1 MRKPIYAIAATL
13 LTASFTGTFALAS
26 TPAEDLKTFQK
37 FYVERFP
44 DTPKADFVNG
54 IYSIDAASR
63 ETFESIEEFAPYE
76 IDIEKGE
83 ALYNKPFANG
93 STYNDCFGKPGVRH
107 LYPKFDSKAGKIATL
122 ESAIND
128 CRKAAGEK
136 PLKYKRGAISEL
148 TAYMAYESR
157 GNIFNIEVPD
167 DPRAIAE
174 YNRGKNHWYMKRGQ
188 LNLSCADCHMFNA
201 GSNIRADRLSP
212 ALGHLTH
219 FPVYR
224 AKWGGLGTPHRR
236 FGGCNA
242 QVRAKPFKAQS
253 DEYKALE
260 YFLTYM
266 SNGLEANG
274 PATRK

>member
-1 MRKPIYAIAATL
+1 MRKFYYAMMV
-13 LTASFTGTFALAS
+13 ALAS
-26 TPAEDLKTFQK
+26 CLTGTLAVAASPSEDLAAFQK
-37 FYVERFP
+37 FYMDKFP
-44 DTPKADFVNG
+44 DTQKADFVNG

-63 ETFESIEEFAPYE
+63 ETFEAIEEFPPYE

-83 ALYNKPFANG
+83 EAYNKPFGNG
-93 STYNDCFGKPGVRH
+93 SGYADCFPKPGVRH
-107 LYPKFDSKAGKIATL
+107 LYPQFDSKSGKIVTL
-122 ESAIND
+122 EGAINA

-136 PLKYKRGAISEL
+136 SLKYKKGAMTAL
-148 TAYMAYESR
+148 TAYMADQSR
-157 GNIFNIEVPD
+157 GNVFDIQVPD
-167 DPRAIAE
+167 DARALAH
-174 YNRGKNHWYMKRGQ
+174 YNRGKRHFYQKRGQ
-188 LNLSCADCHMFNA
+188 LNLACADCHQWYA
-201 GSNIRADRLSP
+201 GNNIRADRLSP

-242 QVRAKPFKAQS
+242 QVRAKAFKAQS

>member
-1 MRKPIYAIAATL
+1 MRNFLYAIVLA
-13 LTASFTGTFALAS
+13 LTVGSAGAPAIAS
-26 TPAEDLKTFQK
+26 PAEDLKAFQQ
-37 FYVERFP
+37 YYMERFP
-44 DTPKADFVNG
+44 DTPKNDFING
-54 IYSIDAASR
+54 IYSIDAPSR
-63 ETFESIEEFAPYE
+63 ETFDAIEEFPPYE
-76 IDIEKGE
+76 IDVEKGE
-83 ALYNKPFANG
+83 ELYNEPFANG

-107 LYPKFDSKAGKIATL
+107 LYPQFNSNTGQIETL

-136 PLKYKRGAISEL
+136 PLRYKRGDITAL

-157 GNIFNIEVPD
+157 GEIFDIKIPD
-167 DPRAIAE
+167 DPRALEA
-174 YNRGKNHWYMKRGQ
+174 YDRGKRHFYMKRGQ
-188 LNLSCADCHMFNA
+188 LNLACADCHMHYA
-201 GSNIRADRLSP
+201 GNMVRADRLSP

-224 AKWGGLGTPHRR
+224 AKWGSLGTPHRR
-236 FGGCNA
+236 FGGCNS
-242 QVRAKPFKAQS
+242 QVRAKPYDAQS

>member
-1 MRKPIYAIAATL
+1 MRKTIYTIVVSLITSMIGTL
-13 LTASFTGTFALAS
+13 ALAS
-26 TPAEDLKTFQK
+26 TPTEDLKAFQQ
-37 FYVERFP
+37 YYMDRFP
-44 DTPKADFVNG
+44 DTPKSDFNNG
-54 IYSIDAASR
+54 VYSIDAAAR

-83 ALYNKPFANG
+83 ELYHKPFANG
-93 STYNDCFGKPGVRH
+93 GTYNDCFGEPGVRH
-107 LYPKFDSKAGKIATL
+107 LYPQFDSETGKIVTL

-136 PLKYKRGAISEL
+136 KLKYKKGTIAEL

-157 GNIFNIEVPD
+157 GNVFDIKIPN
-167 DPRAIAE
+167 DPRALAH
-174 YNRGKNHWYMKRGQ
+174 YNRGKRHWYSKRGQ
-188 LNLSCADCHMFNA
+188 LNMACADCHWTNA
-201 GSNIRADRLSP
+201 GNMLRAERLGP
-212 ALGHLTH
+212 AFGHMTH
-219 FPVYR
+219 FPKYR
-224 AKWGGLGTPHRR
+224 AKWGNLGTPHRR
-236 FGGCNA
+236 FAGCNS

-266 SNGLEANG
+266 GNGLEANG

>member
-1 MRKPIYAIAATL
+1 MRKLIYAMVMAISVC
-13 LTASFTGTFALAS
+13 LTGFSAIAS
-26 TPAEDLKTFQK
+26 TPSEDLAAFQK
-37 FYVERFP
+37 FYIDKFP
-44 DTPKADFVNG
+44 DTAKEDFVNG

-63 ETFESIEEFAPYE
+63 ETFDAIEEFPPYE
-76 IDIEKGE
+76 IDVEKGE
-83 ALYNKPFANG
+83 ELYNKAFGNG

-107 LYPKFDSKAGKIATL
+107 LYPMFDSTSGKIVTL

-136 PLKYKRGAISEL
+136 PLKHKKGSLAAL

-157 GNIFNIEVPD
+157 GNKFDIQVPD
-167 DPRAIAE
+167 DPRALAH
-174 YNRGKNHWYMKRGQ
+174 YNRGKSHFYKKRGQ
-188 LNLSCADCHMFNA
+188 LNLACADCHMHYA
-201 GSNIRADRLSP
+201 GNNIRADRLSP

-224 AKWGGLGTPHRR
+224 AKWGSLGTPHRR
-236 FGGCNA
+236 FGGCNS

>member
-1 MRKPIYAIAATL
+1 MRRIIHAIVAGLMAGSISTL
-13 LTASFTGTFALAS
+13 AMAS
-26 TPAEDLKTFQK
+26 TPATDLKAFQQ
-37 FYVERFP
+37 YYIDRFP
-44 DTPKADFVNG
+44 DTAKADFIDG

-63 ETFESIEEFAPYE
+63 ATFESIEEFAPYE

-83 ALYNKPFANG
+83 GMYNKPFANG

-107 LYPKFDSKAGKIATL
+107 LYPKFDSKTGKIVTL

-136 PLKYKRGAISEL
+136 PLKYKKGAITAL

-167 DPRAIAE
+167 DPRALAQ
-174 YNRGKNHWYMKRGQ
+174 YNRGKRHWYTKRGQ
-188 LNLSCADCHMFNA
+188 LNLACADCHMYYSGN
-201 GSNIRADRLSP
+201 NIRADRLSP

-224 AKWGGLGTPHRR
+224 AKWGGLGTAHRR
-236 FGGCNA
+236 FAGCNK

>member
-1 MRKPIYAIAATL
+1 MRKTIYAIAVSLIASMISTL
-13 LTASFTGTFALAS
+13 AIAS
-26 TPAEDLKTFQK
+26 TPAEDLKAFQK
-37 FYVERFP
+37 YYTDRFP
-44 DTPKADFVNG
+44 DTAKSEFIDG

-63 ETFESIEEFAPYE
+63 QTFESIEEFPPYE
-76 IDIEKGE
+76 IDVEKGE
-83 ALYNKPFANG
+83 ELYHKPFANG
-93 STYNDCFGKPGVRH
+93 GTYNDCFGKPGVRH
-107 LYPKFDSKAGKIATL
+107 LYPKFDSDIGKIVTL

-136 PLKYKRGAISEL
+136 KLKYKKGEIAALS
-148 TAYMAYESR
+148 AYMAYESR
-157 GNIFNIEVPD
+157 GNIFNIQIPD
-167 DPRAIAE
+167 DPRALAQ
-174 YNRGKNHWYMKRGQ
+174 YNRGKRHWYMKRGQ
-188 LNLSCADCHMFNA
+188 LNLACADCHMHYA
-201 GSNIRADRLSP
+201 GNNIRADRLSP

-224 AKWGGLGTPHRR
+224 AKWGSLGTAHRR
-236 FGGCNA
+236 FGGCNK

>member
-1 MRKPIYAIAATL
+1 MRNIIYAIAVAML
-13 LTASFTGTFALAS
+13 AGSIFSPAMAS
-26 TPAEDLKTFQK
+26 PEDDLKAFQQ
-37 FYVERFP
+37 FYTKRFP
-44 DTPKADFVNG
+44 DTPKDDFING
-54 IYSIDAASR
+54 IYSIDKASR
-63 ETFESIEEFAPYE
+63 ETFDAIEEFPPYE

-83 ALYNKPFANG
+83 ELYNTPFANG
-93 STYNDCFGKPGVRH
+93 GTYNDCFGKPGVRH
-107 LYPKFDSKAGKIATL
+107 MYPRFNSDTGQIDTL

-136 PLKYKRGAISEL
+136 PLKYKRGDIAAL
-148 TAYMAYESR
+148 TAYMANESR
-157 GNIFNIEVPD
+157 GNIFDIKVPN
-167 DPRAIAE
+167 DPRALE
-174 YNRGKNHWYMKRGQ
+174 HYNRGKKHFYMKRGQ
-188 LNLSCADCHMFNA
+188 LNLACADCHMHYSGN
-201 GSNIRADRLSP
+201 NIRADRLSP

-224 AKWGGLGTPHRR
+224 AKWGSLGTPHRR

-242 QVRAKPFKAQS
+242 QVRAKPYDAQS
-253 DEYKALE
+253 DEYRALE

>member
-1 MRKPIYAIAATL
+1 MRKTIYAIM
-13 LTASFTGTFALAS
+13 ASLIIGTIGPLAVAS
-26 TPAEDLKTFQK
+26 TPEEDLNAFRQ
-37 FYVERFP
+37 FYFDRFP
-44 DTPKADFVNG
+44 DTPKDDFVNG

-63 ETFESIEEFAPYE
+63 ETFEAIEEFPQYE

-83 ALYNKPFANG
+83 GMYNKPFANG

-107 LYPKFDSKAGKIATL
+107 LYPKFNSNTGKIETL

-136 PLKYKRGAISEL
+136 PLKYKRGGIAAL
-148 TAYMAYESR
+148 TAYMADESR
-157 GNIFNIEVPD
+157 GNIFNIEIPD
-167 DPRAIAE
+167 DPRALAQYE
-174 YNRGKNHWYMKRGQ
+174 RGKKHFYQKRGQ
-188 LNLSCADCHMFNA
+188 LNLACADCHMHYA
-201 GSNIRADRLSP
+201 GNNIRADRLSP

-224 AKWGGLGTPHRR
+224 AKWGSLGTPHRR

-242 QVRAKPFKAQS
+242 QVRAKPYKAQS

>member
-1 MRKPIYAIAATL
+1 MRKSIYAVMAGLMISL
-13 LTASFTGTFALAS
+13 ICPLASAS
-26 TPAEDLKTFQK
+26 TPSEDLAAFQQ
-37 FYVERFP
+37 FYIDRFP
-44 DTPKADFVNG
+44 DTRKEDFVDG
-54 IYSIDAASR
+54 IYSIDPVSK
-63 ETFESIEEFAPYE
+63 ETFDSIEEFPPYE
-76 IDIEKGE
+76 IDVDKGRDM
-83 ALYNKPFANG
+83 YNKPFANG
-93 STYNDCFGKPGVRH
+93 SGYADCFDEPGVRH
-107 LYPKFDSKAGKIATL
+107 LYPQFDSKSGKIITL
-122 ESAIND
+122 EGAINT

-136 PLKYKRGAISEL
+136 SLKYKKGAMAAM

-157 GNIFNIEVPD
+157 GKIFDIQVPG
-167 DPRAIAE
+167 DPRALAQ
-174 YNRGKNHWYMKRGQ
+174 YNRGKKHFYMKRGQ
-188 LNLSCADCHMFNA
+188 LNLACADCHMYYA
-201 GSNIRADRLSP
+201 GNNIRADRLSP

-236 FGGCNA
+236 FGGCNK

>member
-1 MRKPIYAIAATL
+1 MRKFFYAMTV
-13 LTASFTGTFALAS
+13 ALAS
-26 TPAEDLKTFQK
+26 CLIGSHAVASSPSEDLAAFQK
-37 FYVERFP
+37 FYTDKFP
-44 DTPKADFVNG
+44 NTPKADFVNG
-54 IYSIDAASR
+54 IYSIDATSR
-63 ETFESIEEFAPYE
+63 ETFDAIEEFPPYE

-83 ALYNKPFANG
+83 EAYNKPFANG
-93 STYNDCFGKPGVRH
+93 SGYGDCFPEPGVRH
-107 LYPKFDSKAGKIATL
+107 LYPQFDSNSGNIVTL
-122 ESAIND
+122 EGAINA

-136 PLKYKRGAISEL
+136 PLKYKKGTITAL
-148 TAYMAYESR
+148 TAYMAYKSR
-157 GNIFNIEVPD
+157 GNVLDIQIPD
-167 DPRAIAE
+167 DPRALAH
-174 YNRGKNHWYMKRGQ
+174 YNRGKRHFYQKRGQ
-188 LNLSCADCHMFNA
+188 LNLACADCHKLYS
-201 GSNIRADRLSP
+201 GRYVRADRLSP

-242 QVRAKPFKAQS
+242 QVRAKSFKAQS

>member
-1 MRKPIYAIAATL
+1 MPKTIYAIVATL
-13 LTASFTGTFALAS
+13 IASVIGTLAIAS
-26 TPAEDLKTFQK
+26 TPEQDLKAFQQ
-37 FYVERFP
+37 FYMERFT
-44 DTPKADFVNG
+44 DTPKSDFING
-54 IYSIDAASR
+54 IYSIDAASK
-63 ETFESIEEFAPYE
+63 ETFDAIEEFPPYE
-76 IDIEKGE
+76 IDVENGE
-83 ALYNKPFANG
+83 ELYNKPFANG
-93 STYNDCFGKPGVRH
+93 SSYNDCFGKPGVRH
-107 LYPKFDSKAGKIATL
+107 LYPKFDSKTGGIVTL

-136 PLKYKRGAISEL
+136 PLKYKRGAIAAL

-157 GNIFNIEVPD
+157 GNIFNIEIPD
-167 DPRAIAE
+167 DPRALAQYE
-174 YNRGKNHWYMKRGQ
+174 RGKKHFYMKRGQ
-188 LNLSCADCHMFNA
+188 LNLACADCHMAYA
-201 GSNIRADRLSP
+201 GNNIRADRLSP

-224 AKWGGLGTPHRR
+224 AKWGSLGTPHRR

-242 QVRAKPFKAQS
+242 QVRAKAYPAQS

>member
-1 MRKPIYAIAATL
+1 MRNILYAIVMA
-13 LTASFTGTFALAS
+13 LTTSSVISPAIAS
-26 TPAEDLKTFQK
+26 PAEDLKAFQQYYMK
-37 FYVERFP
+37 RFP
-44 DTPKADFVNG
+44 DTPKDDFING
-54 IYSIDAASR
+54 IYSIDPVSR
-63 ETFESIEEFAPYE
+63 ETFEAIEEFPQYE

-83 ALYNKPFANG
+83 EAYNKPFANG

-107 LYPKFDSKAGKIATL
+107 LYPQFNSGTGKIETL
-122 ESAIND
+122 EGAIND

-136 PLKYKRGAISEL
+136 KLKYKKGAITAL
-148 TAYMAYESR
+148 TAYMAYKSR
-157 GNIFNIEVPD
+157 GEIFDIQIPD
-167 DPRAIAE
+167 DPRALE
-174 YNRGKNHWYMKRGQ
+174 QYNRGKRHFYMKRGQ
-188 LNLSCADCHMFNA
+188 LNLACADCHMHYA
-201 GSNIRADRLSP
+201 GNNVRADRLSP

-224 AKWGGLGTPHRR
+224 AKWGSLGTPHRR
-236 FGGCNA
+236 FGGCNS
-242 QVRAKPFKAQS
+242 QVRAKPYKAQS